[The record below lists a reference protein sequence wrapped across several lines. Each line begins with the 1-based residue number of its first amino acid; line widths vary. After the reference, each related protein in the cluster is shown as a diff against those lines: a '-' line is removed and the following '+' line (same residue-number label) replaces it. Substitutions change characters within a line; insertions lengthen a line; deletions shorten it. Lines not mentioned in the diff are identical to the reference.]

1 MAARA
6 HASRSPNPQSLTPSP
21 ESRVPHPVSHVFPN
35 PLIFHIHHGFDAI
48 SALFLYNITG
58 YLKTVENRSF
68 FFINIMGYPFIF
80 DVFSLAFSS
89 L

>member
-1 MAARA
+1 M
-6 HASRSPNPQSLTPSP
+6 
-21 ESRVPHPVSHVFPN
+21 SRVPYPMSHVFPN
-35 PLIFHIHHGFDAI
+35 PLTFHIHHGFDAI

-58 YLKTVENRSF
+58 YPKTVENRSF
-68 FFINIMGYPFIF
+68 VFINIIGYPFIF